1 VSEIS
6 VVVCAHDPARWE
18 ALRAALRSLGEQ
30 LVQPREVIVVIDHNS
45 QLLGRARTELSGVR
59 VIENTDIAG
68 LGGAR
73 NSGIAVSSGSVVAF
87 LDDDAV
93 ASPEWLRALM
103 KRYSDVDVAG
113 VGGSAEPMWESER
126 PAWFPQEFDWVL
138 GCSFLGMPESAQDVR
153 NLFGCNMSF
162 RREVLDELG
171 GFRLGYGCDETELCI
186 RLRHRWPEKKLLYTP
201 EAKVFHQVPASRT
214 RVRRFL
220 SRCYFEGGSKAVVT
234 RLVGTGVG
242 LASEYRYTVSVLPA
256 GVRRGLGDFFRRGDP
271 YGLARA
277 AAIVTGLA
285 TTTAGYAVGSVL
297 TTRAAKA
304 RGWSGE
310 LG

>member
-6 VVVCAHDPARWE
+6 VVVCAHDSARWE
-18 ALRAALRSLGEQ
+18 ALRAALRSLEEQ
-30 LVQPREVIVVIDHNS
+30 VLQPREVIVVVDHNPD
-45 QLLGRARTELSGVR
+45 LLGRARTELSGVR

-73 NSGIAVSSGSVVAF
+73 NSGIAASSGSVVAF

-103 KRYSDVDVAG
+103 ERYGDVDVAA
-113 VGGSAEPMWESER
+113 VGGSAEPMWEGER
-126 PAWFPQEFDWVL
+126 PAWFPPEFDWVL
-138 GCSFLGMPESAQDVR
+138 GCSFLGMPEKAQDVR

-162 RREVLDELG
+162 RRELLDELG

-186 RLRHRWPEKKLLYTP
+186 RLTQRWPKKKLLYMP
-201 EAKVFHQVPASRT
+201 EAKVFHHVPASRT
-214 RVRRFL
+214 RIRRFV

-234 RLVGTGVG
+234 RLVGAGIG

-256 GVRRGLGDFFRRGDP
+256 GVRRGLADFFRRGDP

-277 AAIVTGLA
+277 AAIVTGLTA
-285 TTTAGYAVGSVL
+285 TTAGYVVGSL
-297 TTRAAKA
+297 FTTRAAKE
-304 RGWSGE
+304 RGWSGK
-310 LG
+310 LA